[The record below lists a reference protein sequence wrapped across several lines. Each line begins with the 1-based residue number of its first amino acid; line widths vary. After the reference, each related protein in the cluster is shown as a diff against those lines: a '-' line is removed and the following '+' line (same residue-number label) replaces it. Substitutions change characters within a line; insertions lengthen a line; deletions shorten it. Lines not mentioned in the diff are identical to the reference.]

1 MNSQTR
7 IQDHVNELTE
17 RIVRDLRRH
26 IDSDKLTSA
35 EIVRAERAVAM
46 QLLTGQRDR
55 FRAMGETSAELIE
68 LGQEL
73 IDRSSG
79 RRFMVEPAGWR
90 DGTWVVRD
98 MESGKTSGSYGS
110 AAAAASAAEKQEGG
124 AA

>member
-7 IQDHVNELTE
+7 ISDHVNQLTE
-17 RIVRDLRRH
+17 RVVRDLRRH
-26 IDSDKLTSA
+26 VDSDKLTSA

-55 FRAMGETSAELIE
+55 FSAMRETSAELIE

-79 RRFMVEPAGWR
+79 RRFMVEPASWR
-90 DGTWVVRD
+90 DGTWVIRD
-98 MESGKTSGSYGS
+98 MATGKTSGSYGS
-110 AAAAASAAEKQEGG
+110 AAAASSEAEKLE
-124 AA
+124 ADA